1 MSRESNAG
9 VSQREVEKSMDKEYI
24 AVLLIEILFEKGLV
38 NQQTYINAKRRM
50 RPHISHTALSAIK

>member
-9 VSQREVEKSMDKEYI
+9 VSQHETENRMDKEYI

-38 NQQTYINAKRRM
+38 NQQTYINAKKRM
-50 RPHISHTALSAIK
+50 SSHISHTALSAVK

>member
-9 VSQREVEKSMDKEYI
+9 VSQREAEKSMDKEYI

-38 NQQTYINAKRRM
+38 NQQTYINAKKHTDS
-50 RPHISHTALSAIK
+50 HISHSALPAVK

>member
-9 VSQREVEKSMDKEYI
+9 VSQHETEKRMDKEYN

-38 NQQTYINAKRRM
+38 NQQTYINAKKRM
-50 RPHISHTALSAIK
+50 SSHISHTALSAVK